1 LIVKENDMDKKFK
14 GQIAVINGASRGIGR
29 EVSLALAKEGA
40 IIVAN
45 ARREEPLQELVRDVK
60 EYGGKILSV
69 RGDAT
74 NEKDVDLLM
83 QTVKKDFGRCDIL
96 INNVG
101 VGKYGPVRDFSITD
115 YDWIMNTNMRST
127 FLVTRAFLPAM
138 LECKSGSIVFIS
150 SVAGLR
156 GLPNEAVYCASK
168 CAQVGFAQS
177 LDYETRP
184 FGVKVSVI
192 APGATN
198 TDFAFGTGR
207 TPGDPK
213 LDTYSDPVSVAEA
226 VLFVLSQPPESR
238 VMMVSMRPMVEAL

>member
-1 LIVKENDMDKKFK
+1 MAGKFENKV
-14 GQIAVINGASRGIGR
+14 AVITGASRGIGR
-29 EVSLALAKEGA
+29 AIAMALAKEGA

-45 ARREEPLQELVRDVK
+45 ARRKAPLDELVKDVEELNGRIVAVQGDVTNEEDVK
-60 EYGGKILSV
+60 TLH
-69 RGDAT
+69 
-74 NEKDVDLLM
+74 NEVIG
-83 QTVKKDFGRCDIL
+83 QFGHCDIL

-101 VGKYGPVRDFSITD
+101 VGKYGPVKDFSVDD
-115 YDWIMNTNMRST
+115 YDWIMKANMRST
-127 FLVTRAFLPAM
+127 FLVTRAFLPEM
-138 LECKSGSIVFIS
+138 LDNKSGSIIFIS

-184 FGVKVSVI
+184 HGVKVSVI
-192 APGATN
+192 APGATK

-213 LDTYSDPVSVAEA
+213 LDEYSDPEDVAES
-226 VLFVLSQPPESR
+226 VLFVLSQPEKTR
-238 VMMVSMRPMVEAL
+238 VMLVSMRPMVEAL